1 MPSAKVFPVMLTPFH
16 GDRSIDYAALEK
28 LIAWYEEK
36 GVDGL
41 FAVCQSSEM
50 FFLSLEERVALAKFV
65 KEHAHVPVVASGH
78 IADALD
84 GQAYELAAMADTG
97 VDAMI
102 LLTNRFCGQFDG
114 SDAWLAAF
122 DKLLAKLPDVPLGLY
137 ECPYP
142 YKWVLSDKE
151 LAYAASTGR
160 FRFLKDTCCDARRIR
175 GRLEILRGTGLELY
189 NANTAT
195 LLDSVRAG
203 AAGYSGVMANIHPE
217 LYKKLLAAP
226 DAPGA
231 ELLQA
236 QLTMCA
242 LIERQCYPVNAK
254 YYLEGEGVPM
264 TRICRTR
271 DAHELTET
279 YRSEMEQ
286 LRLLT
291 ADLNRRF

>member
-78 IADALD
+78 IADAL
-84 GQAYELAAMADTG
+84 G
-97 VDAMI
+97 
-102 LLTNRFCGQFDG
+102 GQFDG

-160 FRFLKDTCCDARRIR
+160 FRFLKDTCCDAKRIR

>member
-1 MPSAKVFPVMLTPFH
+1 MSSAKVFPVMLTPFH

-36 GVDGL
+36 GADGL

-50 FFLSLEERVALAKFV
+50 FCLSLQERVALAKFV
-65 KEHAHVPVVASGH
+65 KGHAHVPVVASGH
-78 IADALD
+78 IADAPEE
-84 GQAYELAAMADTG
+84 QAYEIAAIADTG
-97 VDAMI
+97 VDAVI

-114 SDAWLAAF
+114 GEAWLAAF
-122 DKLLAKLPDVPLGLY
+122 DKLLSKLPDVPLGLY

-142 YKWVLSDKE
+142 YKWVLSDQE
-151 LAYAASTGR
+151 LQYAASTGR
-160 FRFLKDTCCDARRIR
+160 FHFLKDTCCDSKRIR
-175 GRLEILRGTGLELY
+175 GRLDLLAGTRLALY

-195 LLDSVRAG
+195 LLESLRAG
-203 AAGYSGVMANIHPE
+203 AAGYSGIMANIHPE
-217 LYKKLLAAP
+217 LYKKLCQAP
-226 DAPGA
+226 DGPDA

-236 QLTMCA
+236 ALTMCA

-254 YYLEGEGVPM
+254 YYLAGEGVPM

-271 DAHELTET
+271 DAHDLTAT

-286 LRLLT
+286 LRLVT
-291 ADLNRRF
+291 AALNRRF